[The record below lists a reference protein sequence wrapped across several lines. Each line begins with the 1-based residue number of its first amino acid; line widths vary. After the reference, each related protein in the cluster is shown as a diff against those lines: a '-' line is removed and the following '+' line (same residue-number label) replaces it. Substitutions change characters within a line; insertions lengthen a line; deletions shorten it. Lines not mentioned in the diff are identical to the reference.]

1 MSAPISGA
9 MVEGKLNPTTSWK
22 CDLGEESLTFLI
34 CKMGMVIP
42 SRDSKVWAQGR
53 SQSYYLAIIGFPDS
67 SVDKESTCN
76 AGHPSSIPGSGRS
89 AGEGISYPLQYSW
102 ASLMAQLVKN
112 PLAMW
117 ETWVCSPVGKI
128 PWKRLPTPVFWP
140 GEFHGL
146 YSPWVAKS
154 QTRLSDLHFHFSCYL
169 SGSVLLLLHAV
180 PHSKHPKHQAT
191 GRSQVCQTNFT

>member
-1 MSAPISGA
+1 

-102 ASLMAQLVKN
+102 ASLVAQLAKTL
-112 PLAMW
+112 PAMQ
-117 ETWVCSPVGKI
+117 ETWVGKI
-128 PWKRLPTPVFWP
+128 PWRREWLPTSIFLPE
-140 GEFHGL
+140 EFHG
-146 YSPWVAKS
+146 
-154 QTRLSDLHFHFSCYL
+154 Q
-169 SGSVLLLLHAV
+169 
-180 PHSKHPKHQAT
+180 
-191 GRSQVCQTNFT
+191 RSLVGCSS

>member
-1 MSAPISGA
+1 MFSHW
-9 MVEGKLNPTTSWK
+9 LCQNSWPVPPS
-22 CDLGEESLTFLI
+22 CWYLWVGEESLTFLI

-102 ASLMAQLVKN
+102 ASLMACLVKN
-112 PLAMW
+112 LPKMR
-117 ETWVCSPVGKI
+117 ETWVRSLDWEDPLEKGKVTHSRI
-128 PWKRLPTPVFWP
+128 L
-140 GEFHGL
+140 G
-146 YSPWVAKS
+146 VAKS
-154 QTRLSDLHFHFSCYL
+154 
-169 SGSVLLLLHAV
+169 
-180 PHSKHPKHQAT
+180 
-191 GRSQVCQTNFT
+191 

>member
-67 SVDKESTCN
+67 SVDKESTCQCRRCKRL
-76 AGHPSSIPGSGRS
+76 GFDP
-89 AGEGISYPLQYSW
+89 
-102 ASLMAQLVKN
+102 
-112 PLAMW
+112 
-117 ETWVCSPVGKI
+117 WVRKI
-128 PWKRLPTPVFWP
+128 PWRRTWQSTPAFLP
-140 GEFHGL
+140 GEPHGRGED
-146 YSPWVAKS
+146 WAS
-154 QTRLSDLHFHFSCYL
+154 QGQPKGKAEIPVVSRESRRNSRKITWFPPLGKMRPLPATASQGKCP
-169 SGSVLLLLHAV
+169 V
-180 PHSKHPKHQAT
+180 PP
-191 GRSQVCQTNFT
+191 